1 MSEEIKPGDVVQ
13 LKSGGEPMTA
23 GRFVGTPSDPQD
35 RKFIRCWW
43 FADGEIREWNLPV
56 EALKKTEGV

>member
-13 LKSGGEPMTA
+13 LKSGGEHMTA
-23 GRFVGTPSDPQD
+23 GQFAGTASDPQD

-43 FADGEIREWNLPV
+43 FADGEIRERNLPV
-56 EALKKTEGV
+56 KALKKTEGV